1 VWIKRC
7 FDEMAALAGLILFL
21 PLFLA
26 VAIWIKLDSPGPVFF
41 RQVRVGRNGAL
52 FRIYKFRTMKID
64 SEKIGQITVK
74 NDIRI
79 TRAGHL
85 LRRYKID
92 ELPQLLNVLRGEMSF
107 VGPRPEVPR
116 YVQFYPADVREIV
129 LSVAPGITD
138 WASIEFKNE
147 NDILVGSDDS
157 EKTYIKQILPTKL
170 DYYVRYV
177 KQRNFFVDL
186 RIILITIRAILQ

>member
-1 VWIKRC
+1 
-7 FDEMAALAGLILFL
+7 
-21 PLFLA
+21 
-26 VAIWIKLDSPGPVFF
+26 
-41 RQVRVGRNGAL
+41 
-52 FRIYKFRTMKID
+52 
-64 SEKIGQITVK
+64 
-74 NDIRI
+74 
-79 TRAGHL
+79 
-85 LRRYKID
+85 
-92 ELPQLLNVLRGEMSF
+92 MSF

>member
-92 ELPQLLNVLRGEMSF
+92 
-107 VGPRPEVPR
+107 
-116 YVQFYPADVREIV
+116 
-129 LSVAPGITD
+129 
-138 WASIEFKNE
+138 
-147 NDILVGSDDS
+147 
-157 EKTYIKQILPTKL
+157 
-170 DYYVRYV
+170 
-177 KQRNFFVDL
+177 
-186 RIILITIRAILQ
+186 

>member
-1 VWIKRC
+1 MWIKRC